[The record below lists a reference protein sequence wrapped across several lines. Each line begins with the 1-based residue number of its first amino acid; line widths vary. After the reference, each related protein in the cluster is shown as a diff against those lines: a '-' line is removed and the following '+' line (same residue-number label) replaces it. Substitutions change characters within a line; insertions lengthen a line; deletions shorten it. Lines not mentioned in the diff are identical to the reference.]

1 MVKECGRLIAMYL
14 GQRGV
19 DVLVS
24 NVYGNMSPKNKHGR
38 RYISCLWKGRVNGRL
53 FANEYERF
61 RSTF

>member
-1 MVKECGRLIAMYL
+1 MLIVRILGKCVMVKECGRLIAMYL

-38 RYISCLWKGRVNGRL
+38 RYISCL
-53 FANEYERF
+53 
-61 RSTF
+61 